1 MEQPLDCLVIGAG
14 PAGLTAAIYLARFH
28 LRVGIVDAGASRAA
42 LIPLTRNHAGY
53 PGGIAGAE
61 LLARMREQAAEFG
74 VGVETAQVAGMVIDG
89 SLFLANAGEH
99 CWRAR
104 SVLLATGVVN
114 TRPRM
119 VPGTHD
125 AALARGLLRYCPICD
140 GYEVTDRRVGVIG
153 TGGHGQ
159 SEALFLRTFTRDI
172 TLIAPDG
179 THGLT
184 RDERQGLA
192 DAGVTVVDG
201 PCGPLRAVD
210 ETLVAPTPQGDL
222 TFDAVYPALGSV
234 IRSEVAVA
242 LGARANEEGCLEV
255 DRHQR
260 TTVPGLYAA
269 GDVTKGLDQIS
280 HAMGEAA
287 VAATTIR
294 NDLAD
299 KAPLLRE
306 VLSD

>member
-1 MEQPLDCLVIGAG
+1 M
-14 PAGLTAAIYLARFH
+14 
-28 LRVGIVDAGASRAA
+28 
-42 LIPLTRNHAGY
+42 
-53 PGGIAGAE
+53 
-61 LLARMREQAAEFG
+61 
-74 VGVETAQVAGMVIDG
+74 
-89 SLFLANAGEH
+89 
-99 CWRAR
+99 
-104 SVLLATGVVN
+104 
-114 TRPRM
+114 
-119 VPGTHD
+119 
-125 AALARGLLRYCPICD
+125 
-140 GYEVTDRRVGVIG
+140 TDRRVGVIG

-159 SEALFLRTFTRDI
+159 SEALFLRIFTRDI

-242 LGARANEEGCLEV
+242 LGARANEEGCPEV

-269 GDVTKGLDQIS
+269 GDVTKDLDQIS

-287 VAATTIR
+287 VVATTIR

-299 KAPLLRE
+299 QAPMLRE
-306 VLSD
+306 VLAD